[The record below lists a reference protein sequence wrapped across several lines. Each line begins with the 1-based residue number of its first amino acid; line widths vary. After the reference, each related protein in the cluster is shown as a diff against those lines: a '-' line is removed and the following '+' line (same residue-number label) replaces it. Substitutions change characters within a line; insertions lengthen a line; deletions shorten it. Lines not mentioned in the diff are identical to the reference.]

1 MWDCW
6 SVSSFPSPSSASHAR
21 LVWSGDVVGSVN
33 QRQEAS
39 AAVAEAVAAVGEYV
53 QHQPVVG
60 MDETSFI
67 QGNSDGNNPQH
78 TKGWLWV
85 LVTPLISYF
94 QVC

>member
-1 MWDCW
+1 
-6 SVSSFPSPSSASHAR
+6 VSINC
-21 LVWSGDVVGSVN
+21 GKK
-33 QRQEAS
+33 
-39 AAVAEAVAAVGEYV
+39 VAEAVAAVGEYV

-60 MDETSFI
+60 MDESFI

-94 QVC
+94 QVWLSRSQAVAQSLLVMTSRAFSLVTVMVLTTG

>member
-1 MWDCW
+1 MAMGERGSCGLLK

-33 QRQEAS
+33 QLRQEAS
-39 AAVAEAVAAVGEYV
+39 AAVAVAVGEYV

-85 LVTPLISYF
+85 LVTL
-94 QVC
+94 